1 MGGSGGGSGGGGSSG
16 SVDYPSY
23 MKDRHA
29 VLYDKIRDAADKA
42 IADNPYVGLH
52 GWSPENMIKQM
63 EATVDYYDNVIHEFE
78 PLDVWKSLMGVVPN
92 VIFDMLDTRPLDDFI
107 EIQKKSLR
115 RGVEDEILPVYRRG
129 MQDAGAVMTS
139 AFKIGEALLWSKEL
153 DEEVKLGKEFH
164 GKLSLA
170 AYDYAFKSA
179 NDVINLTL
187 QKISYHK
194 EVIHYNLEVLRMGYA
209 AMKEWQ
215 DSENIYA
222 IERVKWPLEMQ
233 KYVMDALGCISSSA
247 GTSYSTSSAG
257 GSRVSSAI
265 GGALAGAASGA
276 AISGGNPV
284 GAAIGGAIG
293 LVAGLF

>member
-1 MGGSGGGSGGGGSSG
+1 MGGSGGGSGGGSSG

-29 VLYDKIRDAADKA
+29 PLFDRVKKYADEA
-42 IADNPYVGLH
+42 ISNNPYIGLH
-52 GWSPENMIKQM
+52 GWSPENMIKEM
-63 EATVDYYDNVIHEFE
+63 EATVDYYDTVIHEFE
-78 PLDVWKSLMGVVPN
+78 PLDVWKSLMGIVPG
-92 VIFDMLDTRPLDDFI
+92 VIFGMLDSRPLDDYI
-107 EIQKKSLR
+107 DVQKKGLR
-115 RGVEDEILPVYRRG
+115 RGVEEEILPVFRRG

-153 DEEVKLGKEFH
+153 EEEAKVQKEFK
-164 GKLSLA
+164 GKLALA

-222 IERVKWPLEMQ
+222 IEKVKWPLEMQ
-233 KYVMDALGCISSSA
+233 KYVMDALGCIASSA

-276 AISGGNPV
+276 AVTGGNPV
-284 GAAIGGAIG
+284 GAAVGGAIG

>member
-16 SVDYPSY
+16 AVDYPQY

-29 VLYDKIRDAADKA
+29 VMFDKVRDAADKA
-42 IADNPYVGLH
+42 TVNNPYVGLH

-78 PLDVWKSLMGVVPN
+78 PLDVWKSLMGEVPN
-92 VIFDMLDTRPLDDFI
+92 VIFDMLDTQPLDDFI
-107 EIQKKSLR
+107 EVQKKSLR
-115 RGVEDEILPVYRRG
+115 QGVEDEILPAYRRG
-129 MQDAGAVMTS
+129 MQDVGAVMTS
-139 AFKIGEALLWSKEL
+139 AFKIGEALLWTKEL
-153 DEEVKLGKEFH
+153 EEEVKLGKEFH
-164 GKLSLA
+164 GKLALA

-233 KYVMDALGCISSSA
+233 KYVMDALGCIASSA

-265 GGALAGAASGA
+265 GGALAGAATGA
-276 AISGGNPV
+276 AIGGGPV
-284 GAAIGGAIG
+284 GAAVGGAIG